1 MSLNRFLTTLV
12 QLFLMAPIIYFIRL
26 EIKER
31 RQSKT

>member
-12 QLFLMAPIIYFIRL
+12 QLFLMAPIILFIVL

-31 RQSKT
+31 KKSKQ